1 MNWKYPVLALA
12 FVASIATANAIGYIK
27 GEANGKATVQSQW
40 DKEKYQALSH
50 QHETL
55 QLGLSD
61 SYKVG
66 LQYEESK
73 HEVVFNTETIIKEV
87 PVYIRDTSTCPKL
100 PDGWSL
106 LHNRAASIH

>member
-1 MNWKYPVLALA
+1 MNWKYPVLGLV
-12 FVASIATANAIGYIK
+12 FVASIATANAIGYAK
-27 GEANGKATVQSQW
+27 GQANVQSKW
-40 DKEKYQALSH
+40 DKEKYQTLSH

-66 LQYEESK
+66 LQYEEAK
-73 HEVVFNTETIIKEV
+73 HEVVFTTETIIKEV
-87 PVYIRDTSTCPKL
+87 PVYIRDSSSCPKL

-106 LHNRAASIH
+106 LHNRATSIH